1 MKAFNTLTAAL
12 FVAAALASTVSMAQ
26 DSQAPAAAKA
36 VKTTDLFVEGGVD
49 RSNASPSFLTAH
61 ENDVIGMAH
70 PSNIN
75 TDGQGYPALRE

>member
-1 MKAFNTLTAAL
+1 MKAFNALTAAL
-12 FVAAALASTVSMAQ
+12 FVAAALASATSMAQ

-49 RSNASPSFLTAH
+49 RSNATPSFLAAH
-61 ENDVIGMAH
+61 ENDVIGMPH

-75 TDGQGYPALRE
+75 QEGQAYPSLRE